1 MVGWGVKVKAT
12 EAPQKKLIGT
22 VLSAAVQLWLRSQ
35 AERVESL
42 KIHIGGNN
50 RSLLIGRIPEVSASA
65 KGVIYRGLHLSQI
78 ALNASRI
85 RINLGQV
92 LQGKPLQLLEPIP
105 VACDLQLYAADLDAS
120 AQAPLLADALAELL
134 RYHFCLPAGK
144 LENLQ
149 LTLGADRLKLTAD
162 LTGVPLTLTT
172 QLQLAGPTQ
181 LRLAEPCLEAS
192 PLVPET
198 HRSDMILDLGSD
210 VDIQDLGVSAEQLTL
225 RGTIWVKP

>member
-1 MVGWGVKVKAT
+1 MKAT
-12 EAPQKKLIGT
+12 EAQQKKLIGT
-22 VLSAAVQLWLRSQ
+22 VLSAAVQFYLRSQ

-50 RSLLIGRIPEVSASA
+50 RSLLSGRIPDVSVSAR
-65 KGVIYRGLHLSQI
+65 GVIYRGLHLSQI

-105 VACDLQLYAADLDAS
+105 VECDLQLYAGDLDAS
-120 AQAPLLADALAELL
+120 ARSPLLADALTQLL
-134 RYHFCLPAGK
+134 RSHFLLPAGN

-149 LTLGADRLKLTAD
+149 LTLGANRLKLTAD

-172 QLQLAGPTQ
+172 QLQLASPTQ
-181 LRLAEPCLEAS
+181 LRLAEPRLQM
-192 PLVPET
+192 PHLVPET
-198 HRSDMILDLGSD
+198 HRSDMTLDLGSD

-225 RGTIWVKP
+225 RGIIWVKP

>member
-1 MVGWGVKVKAT
+1 MEAT
-12 EAPQKKLIGT
+12 EARQKKLIGT

-42 KIHIGGNN
+42 NVHIGGNN
-50 RSLLIGRIPEVSASA
+50 RSLLGGRIPEVSVSA
-65 KGVIYRGLHLSQI
+65 RGVIYRGLHLSQI

-120 AQAPLLADALAELL
+120 ARAPLLADAIAELL
-134 RYHFCLPAGK
+134 RSHFPLPAGN
-144 LENLQ
+144 LENLR
-149 LTLGADRLKLTAD
+149 LTLGANCLKLTAN
-162 LTGVPLTLTT
+162 LTGVSPAPVPLTLTS

-181 LRLAEPCLEAS
+181 LRLADPCLEAS

-198 HRSDMILDLGSD
+198 HLDDMTLDLGSD
-210 VDIQDLGVSAEQLTL
+210 VDIRDLGVSTEQLTL